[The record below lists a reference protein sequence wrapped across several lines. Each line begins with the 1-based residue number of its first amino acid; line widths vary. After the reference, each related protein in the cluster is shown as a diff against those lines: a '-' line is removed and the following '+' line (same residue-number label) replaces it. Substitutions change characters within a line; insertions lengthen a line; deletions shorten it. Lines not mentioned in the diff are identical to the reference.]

1 MADPMVGHGPGLS
14 AAPAPV
20 AARPRPSPA
29 GGHRIFLALA
39 TAVPLAFLLVF
50 FAWPVAAMVGRGFLP
65 EGRLDL
71 SGFADV
77 FSRSRTW
84 RVIGLTLA
92 QAGLGTAVS
101 VLLGVPGAYVLYR
114 CRFRGRAAVRAFVTV
129 PFVLPTV
136 VVGVAFRSLLA
147 PGGPLGFLG
156 LDGTFTAIVAAL
168 VFFNYGLVVR
178 TVGGLWERLD
188 PRAEQAARALGASP
202 WRALATVTLPAL
214 APAIA
219 GAASL
224 TFLFCATA
232 FGTVLVL
239 GGLRFGTVE
248 TEIWVQTTQYLDLRA
263 AAVLSVVQLV
273 VVGGALLVAGR
284 ARSRSERALTL
295 AAPGASTHALS
306 VFWCRFGASMHRTG
320 TKTPN
325 WRPAGAGARGGGAG
339 RWRGADD
346 VRGVDRVAAGIT
358 AVAVLL
364 LALPLGSLVVRSLRT
379 PTGWGLANYRALAH
393 PVPSVPATAWEAT
406 VTSLRVALDAT
417 MLALVVG
424 GLVALVV
431 SRRPRGAGAR
441 RLVAGLDA
449 AFMLPLGV
457 SAVTV
462 GFGFLLVMHRP
473 FGLDVDLRTSPVL
486 VPVAQAVVAVP
497 LVVRTV
503 LPVLRAIDPR
513 QGEAAATLG
522 AAPGR
527 VLRTV
532 DGPVALR
539 ALGLAAG
546 LAFAASLGEFGAT
559 AFLARPE
566 RPTLP
571 VLVYRLIG
579 RPDAAS
585 YGTALAASV
594 LLALL
599 TAAAVAVFER
609 VPHAAGS
616 VI

>member
-1 MADPMVGHGPGLS
+1 MTHGPLSSPSRPGARRWARYLAWGL
-14 AAPAPV
+14 AAGVPLV
-20 AARPRPSPA
+20 
-29 GGHRIFLALA
+29 FLA
-39 TAVPLAFLLVF
+39 VF
-50 FAWPVAAMVGRGFLP
+50 FAWPVVAMVGRGFVSS
-65 EGRLDL
+65 GRLDL
-71 SGFADV
+71 GAFSEV
-77 FSRSRTW
+77 FSRARTW
-84 RVIGLTLA
+84 RIVWLTLA
-92 QAGLGTAVS
+92 QASLGTVVS
-101 VLLGVPGAYVLYR
+101 GLLGVPGAYLLYR
-114 CRFRGRAAVRAFVTV
+114 CRFAGRGFLRAFVTV

-147 PGGPLGFLG
+147 PGGLLAFLH

-202 WRALATVTLPAL
+202 WRALGTVTLPAL

-248 TEIWVQTTQYLDLRA
+248 TEIWIQTTQFLDLRA

-273 VVGGALLVAGR
+273 VVVGALLVAGR
-284 ARSRSERALTL
+284 ARSRNERALSL
-295 AAPGASTHALS
+295 AAPVSSAHAPSL
-306 VFWCRFGASMHRTG
+306 FPR
-320 TKTPN
+320 
-325 WRPAGAGARGGGAG
+325 RPSRLPRPRAGGAG
-339 RWRGADD
+339 PDDLRGL
-346 VRGVDRVAAGIT
+346 DRVAAAATALAIT
-358 AVAVLL
+358 F
-364 LALPLGSLVVRSLRT
+364 LALPLVGLVVRSLRT
-379 PTGWGLANYRALAH
+379 PDGWGLANYAALSRPAGAL
-393 PVPSVPATAWEAT
+393 PVSVWDAT

-417 MLALVVG
+417 VLSLVVG

-431 SRRPRGAGAR
+431 SRRPRAGAVR

-462 GFGFLLVMHRP
+462 GFGFLLVMDRP
-473 FGLDVDLRTSPVL
+473 FGLDVDLRTSPLL

-513 QGEAAATLG
+513 QRQVAATLG
-522 AAPGR
+522 ASPAR
-527 VLRTV
+527 VVSTV

-539 ALGLAAG
+539 AIGLAAG

-559 AFLARPE
+559 SFLARPD

-579 RPDAAS
+579 RPGVET
-585 YGTALAASV
+585 YGMALAASV
-594 LLALL
+594 VLALV
-599 TAAAVAVFER
+599 TALVVAGFER
-609 VPHAAGS
+609 VPRAAGT